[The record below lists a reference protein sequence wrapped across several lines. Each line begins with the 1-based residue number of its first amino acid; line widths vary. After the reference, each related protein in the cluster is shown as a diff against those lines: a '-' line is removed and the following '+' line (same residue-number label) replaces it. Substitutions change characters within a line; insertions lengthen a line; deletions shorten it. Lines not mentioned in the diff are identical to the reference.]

1 MEDLFRILEIT
12 AFTTGLIAYNYSTIR
27 VVLEFIN
34 TIIKVFSIH
43 ISAKSDHLNP
53 LRLHTRRKHF
63 HKLPECSCVSREDNN
78 LTLRR
83 RKHICFLL
91 NVVHSSKKSSFNHIR
106 IFIES
111 HVHKRMLV
119 FSLREPF
126 VSSAS

>member
-1 MEDLFRILEIT
+1 MDDLFRILEIT
-12 AFTTGLIAYNYSTIR
+12 AFTTGLIAYNYSTTR

-63 HKLPECSCVSREDNN
+63 HKLPECSCMRGEDNN

-91 NVVHSSKKSSFNHIR
+91 NVVNSSKKSSFNQVR
-106 IFIES
+106 IFIEC
-111 HVHKRMLV
+111 HAHKCMLV
-119 FSLREPF
+119 LGLSKPF